1 MPRLLKLLGLIM
13 LALSLMTMPSHAAP
27 IQSIDS
33 GWKYRVSALEDS
45 SISGFVFKAAVQ
57 PFYAEDWQ
65 PFNPP
70 SAPPLDPDVKSIW
83 VTVMLPEKLPYRHAT
98 FGYQTI
104 EQASRVYIGNKLIY
118 SDGDFGLP
126 NQEFGLRS
134 HLIEL
139 PHNAQGKQLSIQLYT
154 DHPYRLGMIEHA
166 TVGEGPELVYAAFWN
181 NAPNWVALPMSLLLL
196 IIVIPCY
203 QLLRNSRSFV
213 LQLGLFLVNF
223 CLWLLAGLNIIQVI
237 YTFSPAF
244 WNYIWLTSFYL
255 LPIFFMLMAREAL
268 PDRRSHLMTVLIVI
282 CFIFFLTAIIGEL
295 TGRTFLDRFLEIYL
309 LFSWMCLLC
318 TAAILDLEA
327 NQGSEICSC
336 LIIPSAVLPL
346 LQIAQTICH
355 IPLAPFAILPM
366 MAVVLWLL
374 RHALNERQRLR
385 IQNQSLEE
393 RVEAAQLAAQIDS
406 LTKCYNRGQLQVS
419 LEKFTQEATDTG
431 TPLSYLML
439 DLDHFKHINDTFG
452 HDAGDQVLEGF
463 AQLVRR
469 HLDARHTFIRYGGEE
484 FVLLCRGFDLE
495 NAADFADAIR
505 ADLFL
510 SVLLLDQRITC
521 SIGVSTWHG
530 ADDTPFGLQK
540 RADQAVYLAKEQ
552 GRNRVITEESLP
564 ETDTEEN

>member
-1 MPRLLKLLGLIM
+1 MPRLIKLLGLIAI
-13 LALSLMTMPSHAAP
+13 ALSLMALPSQASS
-27 IQSIDS
+27 IQYIDS
-33 GWKYRVSALEDS
+33 GWKYMVSAIEDS
-45 SISGFVFKAAVQ
+45 SNSGFVFKATVQ
-57 PFYAEDWQ
+57 PFYSDEWQ
-65 PFNPP
+65 SFNPP
-70 SAPPLDPDVKSIW
+70 TAPPLSPDVKAIW
-83 VTVMLPEKLPYRHAT
+83 VTVMLPEKMPYRHAT

-104 EQASRVYIGNKLIY
+104 EQASRVYLGNKLIY

-134 HLIEL
+134 HLVEL

-166 TVGEGPELVYAAFWN
+166 AVGEGPELVYDAFWH
-181 NAPNWVALPMSLLLL
+181 NAPNWVSLPMSLLLL

-203 QLLRNSRSFV
+203 QLLRNLRPFV

-244 WNYIWLTSFYL
+244 WNYVWLTNFYL
-255 LPIFFMLMAREAL
+255 LPVFFMLMTREAL
-268 PDRRSHLMTVLIVI
+268 PDKRSRFMTVLIVA
-282 CFIFFLTAIIGEL
+282 CFAFFLTTVIGEL

-309 LFSWMCLLC
+309 FFSWICLLC
-318 TAAILDLEA
+318 TAAVLDMDA
-327 NQGSEICSC
+327 TQGSEICSC
-336 LIIPSAVLPL
+336 LIMPAAVLPL
-346 LQIAQTICH
+346 LQIAQVVCH

-393 RVEAAQLAAQIDS
+393 RVAAAQRAAQVDP
-406 LTKCYNRGQLQVS
+406 LTKCYNRGQLQKS
-419 LEKFTQEATDTG
+419 LEEFSREATATD

-495 NAADFADAIR
+495 TAADFADAIR

-510 SVLLLDQRITC
+510 SVLLPDQRITC
-521 SIGVSTWHG
+521 SVGVSTWHG

-540 RADQAVYLAKEQ
+540 RADQAVYMAKEQ
-552 GRNRVITEESLP
+552 GRNMVITEEALP
-564 ETDTEEN
+564 KNNAKDN